1 MTHRICLLLA
11 VLTIADAFVVP
22 CRFPSQISIP
32 NKGECSTTIRNL
44 FFGTR
49 REKKVDSSTKFSN
62 EVIENLRS
70 ESLLLP
76 YSFYSND
83 DDKLTV
89 RFLQREDLATV
100 VPMCVKE
107 FGTPPEVSGFP
118 WNNLNAKAISKW
130 FDSIIFGPFVSLS
143 LEMKIARRAQGYDD
157 SLPDIAPD
165 YNIICLEANGEVA
178 AIVELSMQPL
188 DPERN
193 PPPVP
198 LPLFLK
204 QAYSESKGLPEPNGW
219 VSNMLVDENC
229 RGKGYSKL
237 LMSAVEGIAKQW
249 ECTSISLHVDA
260 DSVTGKIPQR
270 LYETLGYEPV
280 VMDSVMHQ
288 FDWMEPDILRTG
300 LYMVDGVPLVFL
312 RKSLN

>member
-1 MTHRICLLLA
+1 MIPRISLLLA

-22 CRFPSQISIP
+22 YRLPSRISTP
-32 NKGECSTTIRNL
+32 NKGEHSKTKCYL

-49 REKKVDSSTKFSN
+49 REKKFDSSTKFSN

-76 YSFYSND
+76 YSFCSND

-89 RFLQREDLATV
+89 RFLERQDLSTV

-107 FGTPPEVSGFP
+107 FGTPPSGFP
-118 WNNLNAKAISKW
+118 WNNLNSKAISKW

-143 LEMKIARRAQGYDD
+143 LEMKIARRVQGYDN

-165 YNIICLEANGEVA
+165 YNIICLEVNGNVA
-178 AIVELSMQPL
+178 AIVELSIQPL

-198 LPLFLK
+198 LPLFFK

-219 VSNMLVDENC
+219 VSNLLVDESY

-260 DSVTGKIPQR
+260 DSVTGKIPQK

-288 FDWMEPDILRTG
+288 FDWMDPDVLKTG

-312 RKSLN
+312 RKSLT